1 MLHNVSQLLKV
12 ALFLQVPYDL
22 TNSQCID
29 DSSLKQCSNV
39 HKPTNGQ
46 FATYTPVWYISH

>member
-46 FATYTPVWYISH
+46 FATYTPV